1 MAACCYLASGH
12 DIALRFWRPC
22 RLRGYA
28 APSPSGVSGSTTCS
42 MESTKR
48 VGRHSSRFI
57 GTCNSIRQGKC
68 QGTSLA
74 SANWA
79 FASTFFFRWLMF
91 FFLETAY
98 GERERQTLVFM
109 KNGMLR
115 CRSIDQAIKCR

>member
-48 VGRHSSRFI
+48 VGGIPLALLERTTRYVKASVKALLLPPQIGHSFR
-57 GTCNSIRQGKC
+57 R
-68 QGTSLA
+68 
-74 SANWA
+74 
-79 FASTFFFRWLMF
+79 FFF
-91 FFLETAY
+91 
-98 GERERQTLVFM
+98 G
-109 KNGMLR
+109 G
-115 CRSIDQAIKCR
+115 